1 MTTKTRTKGT
11 KETNRTKKMNGTK
24 GKGKE
29 EKQLLRKMRPKPMR
43 TKRKTLLGRGP
54 KDDKLGG
61 ALSELLEFLFELNIM
76 FITDEFTNGQPYS
89 NLLVY
94 FGGILGFSADARS
107 FRPAKQVT
115 PYLSGLIY
123 DQWLLFLKYAL
134 PFCAYKHL
142 GIARRPR
149 RGHLERL
156 DKIRLWYMTAGSLT
170 PLSEFQSLRDFGQ
183 AHFPDRPTFFSLPVE

>member
-76 FITDEFTNGQPYS
+76 FITDEFTNGQTLFQSPGLFWWHS
-89 NLLVY
+89 GL
-94 FGGILGFSADARS
+94 
-107 FRPAKQVT
+107 
-115 PYLSGLIY
+115 LSGCKVISAR
-123 DQWLLFLKYAL
+123 KAGHPL
-134 PFCAYKHL
+134 PFRAYL
-142 GIARRPR
+142 
-149 RGHLERL
+149 
-156 DKIRLWYMTAGSLT
+156 
-170 PLSEFQSLRDFGQ
+170 
-183 AHFPDRPTFFSLPVE
+183 